1 MPENIPAPEAV
12 AISLREHL
20 EGRLSAMASHM
31 NDSIRSVEERSLERM
46 QGMRREIDLTQ
57 KAAQEAIEKAERAQ
71 QLRNEAMN
79 EVREQI
85 REERALLAT
94 QEALE
99 AQGKRLA
106 MLEKFM
112 YLLMGAF
119 VLLQLVQPYIPKLQP
134 GDVP

>member
-1 MPENIPAPEAV
+1 MPENIPAPNSQE
-12 AISLREHL
+12 ITLREYM
-20 EGRLSAMASHM
+20 EGRTAALESHLH
-31 NDSIRSVEERSLERM
+31 DAIRSVEERSLERM

-94 QEALE
+94 QEALD

-112 YLLMGAF
+112 WLLMGAF
-119 VLLQLVQPYIPKLQP
+119 VLLQLVQPYIPNLQP
-134 GDVP
+134 